1 MSAWRLLGHERA
13 VRALRGSLAAGRLAP
28 AYLLTGPRGVGRRS
42 LALRL
47 AQELWCERDRKPCFE
62 CASCRR
68 LDDTSGLWRVA
79 VRRGHPDEARDP
91 EKRENVR
98 GPAREVRYVLTS
110 YFDLQVL
117 RRADHRRD
125 IPIAGVREFSRELYL
140 KPAHGSVR
148 IGLVDDAHLLNEDA
162 ANALLKTLEEPSGHA
177 LIVLIAP
184 RLHDVIPT
192 VASRCRHIELA
203 PVPAGAIAAHLVAA
217 LGAEP
222 DTAAAIAEIS
232 RGRPGWAIRM
242 ARDPAAWSADQQRR
256 AAAQAFEGEDA
267 YTRFA
272 AIGELLGGG
281 PMLAQAERAY
291 AWLDSLET
299 TQAELLRD
307 SMRRVGPDSGPGDAA
322 ALGAA
327 VARLLRVRATRRSV
341 MRNVTPRLACEDLA
355 LRPESTGGADRAP

>member
-1 MSAWRLLGHERA
+1 MSAWHLLGHARA
-13 VRALRGSLAAGRLAP
+13 VRTLRGALAAGRFAH

-42 LALRL
+42 LAIRL

-68 LDDTSGLWRVA
+68 LDDASGFWRVA
-79 VRRGHPDEARDP
+79 VRRGHPDEVRDP
-91 EKRENVR
+91 EKRADVR
-98 GPAREVRYVLTS
+98 GPGREVRYVLTS

-125 IPIAGVREFSRELYL
+125 IPIGGVRDFNQELYL
-140 KPAHGSVR
+140 KPAHASVR
-148 IGLVDDAHLLNEDA
+148 IGMVDDAHLLNEDA
-162 ANALLKTLEEPSGHA
+162 ANALLKSLEEPSGHA

-203 PVPAGAIAAHLVAA
+203 PVPADAIAAHLAA
-217 LGAEP
+217 ELGAEP
-222 DTAAAIAEIS
+222 DTAAAIAQRS

-242 ARDPAAWSADQQRR
+242 ARDPAAWRAEQEQR
-256 AAAQAFEGEDA
+256 AAAQAFEEQDA

-291 AWLDSLET
+291 AWLDNLEAA
-299 TQAELLRD
+299 QAEMLRD
-307 SMRRVGPDSGPGDAA
+307 GMRRVESDSDPVEAA
-322 ALGAA
+322 NLGKA
-327 VARLLRVRATRRSV
+327 VARLLRVRAARRSV

-355 LRPESTGGADRAP
+355 LRPESPDGVDRAP